1 VTILAAPAV
10 AISVDDAA
18 VPVHRHRLH
27 RKDELMRPILLALVA
42 ATLFS
47 ACVRGDDETPA
58 EPDNSRLEYLV
69 QRLQT
74 QSVTEV
80 NGERRAAELQT
91 SPLMTWQNPIS
102 GANGG
107 VFVWTLA
114 GRPVAVTKSHVND
127 RKQHYVETSITLRD
141 DLQCTQAGS
150 AIWVPEDSTSVVVP
164 VTGLAPPRETRAGR
178 LLQMRELA
186 GSFEI
191 EDQWGEDQEELYQ
204 LRLLPRPLF
213 RYEAPA
219 EHVIDGAIFGY
230 SQGTNP
236 EAVVVIEAV
245 ETDSAREWRCQV
257 SRLTGYAVTA
267 RRNGDVVLEV
277 PKLSNTTQTASFRHV
292 YERPVPYPF
301 VADE

>member
-1 VTILAAPAV
+1 VITIRAA
-10 AISVDDAA
+10 AA
-18 VPVHRHRLH
+18 SNHRHRLH
-27 RKDELMRPILLALVA
+27 RKDKLMSRFLLAFVPTMLIVA
-42 ATLFS
+42 S
-47 ACVRGDDETPA
+47 GWSDDESPA
-58 EPDNSRLEYLV
+58 ESDNSRLEYLV

-80 NGERRAAELQT
+80 TGERRAAELQT
-91 SPLMTWQNPIS
+91 SLLMTWQNPIS

-107 VFVWTLA
+107 VFVWTIA

-127 RKQHYVETSITLRD
+127 RKQHYVETSIMLRD
-141 DLQCTQAGS
+141 GLQSTQAGS
-150 AIWVPEDSTSVVVP
+150 AIWVPEASTSVVVP
-164 VTGLAPPRETRAGR
+164 VSDLAPPRETRAGR

-191 EDQWGEDQEELYQ
+191 EDHWGEDQEELYQ
-204 LRLLPRPLF
+204 LRMLPRPLY
-213 RYEAPA
+213 RYEAPM
-219 EHVIDGAIFGY
+219 EHVIDGALFGY

-236 EAVVVIEAV
+236 EAVVVIEAL
-245 ETDSAREWRCQV
+245 ESASGSAWRCQV

-277 PKLSNTTQTASFRHV
+277 PKLNNTTRTSSFRHV

-301 VADE
+301 KAGE